1 MLQLFH
7 TFTDGLEAVL
17 FPATCMACGTA
28 IKDKKRVLCSKCV
41 NDRFE
46 DPNPANRVSC
56 TKMLLPDG
64 INFQDALWRY
74 DKEGHIQEMIRCL
87 KYQGMSQIGTELG
100 KIAGKRITE
109 RHLGTHT
116 PENLEEILLLPVPLH
131 PAREKKRG
139 YNQARMIAS
148 GMSEIS
154 GVDLAENETVVRTRN
169 TLTQTKF
176 SFSKRMENL
185 KGVFKVNHPEKLKD
199 KFIILVDDVF
209 TTGSTCYSMAASLK
223 NTGVAG
229 IGILTIGIA

>member
-1 MLQLFH
+1 MERLFY
-7 TFTDGLEAVL
+7 TLTDGLEAVL
-17 FPATCMACGTA
+17 FPVTCMACGTA
-28 IKDKKRVLCSKCV
+28 MKDKKRVLCSKCI

-46 DPNPANRVSC
+46 DPNPGNRVSC
-56 TKMLLPDG
+56 SKMLLPDG

-87 KYQGMSQIGTELG
+87 KYQGMSQIGIELG
-100 KIAGKRITE
+100 KIAGKRVAE
-109 RHLGTHT
+109 RHLGIHA
-116 PENLEEILLLPVPLH
+116 PESKMDTLLVPVPLH

-148 GMSEIS
+148 GISEIS
-154 GVDLAENETVVRTRN
+154 GVEVVENETVIRTRN

-209 TTGSTCYSMAASLK
+209 TTGSTCYSLGASLK
-223 NTGVAG
+223 FAGVAG